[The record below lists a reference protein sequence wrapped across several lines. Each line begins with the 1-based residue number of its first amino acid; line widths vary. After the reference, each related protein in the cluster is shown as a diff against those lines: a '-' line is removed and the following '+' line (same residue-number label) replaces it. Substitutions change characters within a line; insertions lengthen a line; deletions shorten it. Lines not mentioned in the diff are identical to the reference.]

1 MCVECL
7 SKEVCR
13 GVYDGYGLELG
24 LTGWLTSAR
33 FIEMMC
39 MKFLSAIPIATRPNP
54 GGPKGV
60 MFLPDSCHEVP
71 VGYSYCNKAESRWPE
86 RGDVSSRFMP

>member
-1 MCVECL
+1 MYVECM

-13 GVYDGYGLELG
+13 GVYDGDGLEDG
-24 LTGWLTSAR
+24 LMGWLASAR
-33 FIEMMC
+33 FIEKMR

-60 MFLPDSCHEVP
+60 MVLPDSCHEPFDLIWV
-71 VGYSYCNKAESRWPE
+71 
-86 RGDVSSRFMP
+86 